1 LSVSNA
7 PSSRTP
13 PHPRWFWINVV
24 SLCLL
29 APWATYWFQQH
40 LKLYFTG
47 IVIVG
52 GAFSIWA
59 LFQAMWGFLQK
70 SAKVDTW
77 EHSRKLLAK
86 PDVTAILFIAAAI
99 LLVLWY
105 YTASLYITYE
115 GAAKEG
121 EYLIEVVREPDS
133 SPMLAPVSLTA
144 GTPVAGRPFFW
155 QSARSK
161 LVCRILRPTKYEVL
175 PCSLDPGHS
184 TRILV
189 PGSFNPREF
198 HLLRIVPGGRLYTQ
212 LASVEDAPVS
222 IKELEL
228 EVRGERAVLK
238 DIRRQVVYTGADE
251 EEMPIVMALEQPG
264 ALAPYLRNRLL
275 AKSDDVLNADRTTA
289 ILSLATRTWPTFYLQ
304 KGDRVTFTVRVAVIA
319 GGSRVLEGFPVHY
332 TVTADKV
339 QTVWLPE

>member
-99 LLVLWY
+99 LLVL
-105 YTASLYITYE
+105 
-115 GAAKEG
+115 
-121 EYLIEVVREPDS
+121 
-133 SPMLAPVSLTA
+133 
-144 GTPVAGRPFFW
+144 
-155 QSARSK
+155 
-161 LVCRILRPTKYEVL
+161 
-175 PCSLDPGHS
+175 
-184 TRILV
+184 
-189 PGSFNPREF
+189 
-198 HLLRIVPGGRLYTQ
+198 
-212 LASVEDAPVS
+212 
-222 IKELEL
+222 
-228 EVRGERAVLK
+228 
-238 DIRRQVVYTGADE
+238 
-251 EEMPIVMALEQPG
+251 
-264 ALAPYLRNRLL
+264 
-275 AKSDDVLNADRTTA
+275 
-289 ILSLATRTWPTFYLQ
+289 
-304 KGDRVTFTVRVAVIA
+304 
-319 GGSRVLEGFPVHY
+319 
-332 TVTADKV
+332 
-339 QTVWLPE
+339 